1 MKQQEI
7 YELISAFEASS
18 LTSLVI
24 GQDSFHIELKREPA
38 PVHITYPDRP
48 RPAPSVKGDP
58 TGVSVEDSEG
68 ESVYQGSALQA
79 ENGQQ
84 ETGQYGGA
92 QQEEKLQTV
101 RSPIVG
107 IYYAAPSPDEPPY
120 VTVGQKV
127 EQGQVLCL
135 IEAMKMMNE
144 LKSPVSGIIRSAKG
158 VNGELA
164 EYDQILFEVEPC

>member
-7 YELISAFEASS
+7 YELISVFEASS
-18 LTSLVI
+18 LTGLVI

-38 PVHITYPDRP
+38 PVHMVYPEYPQKIVSAAVEPID
-48 RPAPSVKGDP
+48 A
-58 TGVSVEDSEG
+58 GVN
-68 ESVYQGSALQA
+68 QGSALQAAQA

-84 ETGQYGGA
+84 ETGQHGA
-92 QQEEKLQTV
+92 AEQENRLQTV

-107 IYYAAPSPDEPPY
+107 VYYAAPSPDEPPY

-158 VNGELA
+158 INGELA